1 MVLTREGRK
10 MKVNICDICDKIIGH
25 KQGVTLK
32 ASDHT
37 LTRIIDNHVIS
48 SMKRKYKVH
57 ICDDCIE
64 AIEDIAKRQKPSAMQ
79 KKYRRKLRDIRSK
92 SKIDCKYEEVA
103 KCGKYYSEEKAPKQ
117 INGCYGGFHI
127 WEKRQTCVL
136 GDDKLKDDEIS
147 YVITVNSFADWNM
160 PRDNESS

>member
-1 MVLTREGRK
+1 

-48 SMKRKYKVH
+48 NMKRKYKVH

-64 AIEDIAKRQKPSAMQ
+64 AIEEYCKSGKSRKQYKRS
-79 KKYRRKLRDIRSK
+79 
-92 SKIDCKYEEVA
+92 
-103 KCGKYYSEEKAPKQ
+103 
-117 INGCYGGFHI
+117 
-127 WEKRQTCVL
+127 T
-136 GDDKLKDDEIS
+136 DE
-147 YVITVNSFADWNM
+147 N
-160 PRDNESS
+160 